1 MKSLGTL
8 LILISVLCWP
18 FSLLAQSVMS
28 SNLYGMHSDSINFA
42 GTGASSTSAN
52 YGIEFT
58 AGENGSGLS
67 SGTNYGE
74 ALGFQYM
81 FIDTSVPTA
90 PSTLTTQIISSSEV
104 ELSWNAGSDNY
115 GVERYY
121 IYRDNVRITD
131 VASFPRDYNDTGLT
145 AETTYLYNVSAVDI
159 AGNES
164 LRTATSTVTTPVAPA
179 TSSSSGT
186 PSGTRNVIISDFN
199 ISSNDTSA
207 SISFKTNLPRKA
219 DIYWGRD
226 LSYGDGHLSSPGLFV
241 GSLSSYSF
249 VAKGLSPQTFY
260 HIKIVLTDDFG
271 NERTYEN
278 ISFRTL
284 AVALSQSPANVSS
297 FRAVSSQSTIELSWK
312 LPSDKRVVGVKLLRS
327 KESYPSNST
336 DGEVIFENRD
346 GFGVESF
353 SDKTVVTGTEYYY
366 AIFTEDLAGNLSS
379 GVLAQSKILLPGEI
393 EPINLLDKLL
403 PAGNVDPKIDSLSI
417 KDFLFIQSGDSID
430 VLGDSV
436 GIRGDKNLTVAL
448 KYYRVPPVL
457 KTIAVTLLTQGNSP
471 ERFTFILRPNRDK
484 TRYEATI
491 GGLGD
496 PKNYGLR
503 VDIIDFKNQGLK
515 TLRGVLKVEGPVSQ
529 LPIVFPSKTIKL
541 LGLGVFGVLIL
552 IIAGYIIRRS
562 KRKLPLVNT
571 TRVTMSE
578 AQ

>member
-1 MKSLGTL
+1 MKSFSVLFI
-8 LILISVLCWP
+8 LILILCWP

-28 SNLYGMHSDSINFA
+28 SSLYGMHSDSINFA

-67 SGTNYGE
+67 SGTTYGA

-81 FIDTSVPTA
+81 FIDTTVPTA
-90 PSTLTTQIISSSEV
+90 PTTLTTQIISSSEV
-104 ELSWNAGSDNY
+104 ELSWDAGSDNY
-115 GVERYY
+115 GIERYY
-121 IYRDNVRITD
+121 IYRNNVRITD

-164 LRTATSTVTTPVAPA
+164 LRTATSTVTTPAAPV
-179 TSSSSGT
+179 SSSSTGT
-186 PSGTRNVIISDFN
+186 PSGTRSVVISNFN
-199 ISSNDTSA
+199 ISSNDTNA
-207 SISFKTNLPRKA
+207 SISFETNLPRRA

-226 LSYGDGHLSSPGLFV
+226 LSYGDGHLSSA
-241 GSLSSYSF
+241 GSSAGPTNFYSF
-249 VAKGLSPQTFY
+249 IAEGLSPQTFY
-260 HIKIVLTDDFG
+260 HIKIVLTDDYG
-271 NERTYEN
+271 NARTYEN

-284 AVALSQSPANVSS
+284 AVALSQSPSNVSS
-297 FRAVSSQSTIELSWK
+297 FRAIAGQSTIELSWK
-312 LPSDKRVVGVKLLRS
+312 LPYDKRVIGVKIVRS

-336 DGEVIFENRD
+336 DGEMIFENRD
-346 GFGVESF
+346 SSGVESF
-353 SDKTVVTGTEYYY
+353 SDKAVVVGTEYYY

-403 PAGNVDPKIDSLSI
+403 PAGNVDPKIESLTI
-417 KDFLFIQSGDSID
+417 KDFLFIQSGDSVD
-430 VLGDSV
+430 VLNDSV
-436 GIRGDKNLTVAL
+436 VIRGDKNLTVAL

-457 KTIAVTLLTQGNSP
+457 KTIAVSLLIQGNNP

-491 GGLGD
+491 GGLGN

-503 VDIIDFKNQGLK
+503 IDVIDFKNQGLK
-515 TLRGVLKVEGPVSQ
+515 TLRGVLKVEGPIAV
-529 LPIVFPSKTIKL
+529 PTGFPSKAVKL
-541 LGLGVFGVLIL
+541 LSLSVLGVLIL
-552 IIAGYIIRRS
+552 VFVVYIIRRS
-562 KRKLPLVNT
+562 RKKLPLIDT
-571 TRVTMSE
+571 TRVIMSE